1 MKTKNV
7 QVRCP
12 YCGKTN
18 SVPETASV
26 SVTCSQCG
34 KDWHTE
40 GIDVMDKTSSKLYD
54 DFDRQRK
61 EEIEADKEKD

>member
-1 MKTKNV
+1 V
-7 QVRCP
+7 
-12 YCGKTN
+12 
-18 SVPETASV
+18 SETASI

-34 KDWHTE
+34 KKLYTE
-40 GIDVMDKTSSKLYD
+40 GIEVMDKASTKVYN